1 MECHPQSQISP
12 SPNTR
17 QNARAPIKLI
27 AMGEHRAEAKAGH
40 RSQPGNVIR
49 KPARGKVL
57 RSVLVATALVM
68 LAAGCKSVVPDTP
81 IGKEV
86 HIQPPLGL
94 PAVPIPKSNLPTAET
109 IALGRHLFYDNRL
122 SKDNTLSCSSCHEPN
137 AYFTD
142 DLQVSKGVG
151 GRLGVRNAPTLL
163 NVAYEPFQFWDGR
176 ALTLEDQAASP
187 MINPVE
193 MNQAH
198 KVSVSK
204 LRRDPVYHSMFR
216 AAFGTEDVTLS
227 RIEKALAS
235 FERTLLSGNSAFDRF
250 QYGGDKNALT
260 PQQVR
265 GLAVFLNPV
274 KGNCAACH
282 TINAQYA
289 LFTDGKF
296 HNLGE
301 GVEDDGVTFKDL
313 GRYHQTGIQ
322 TDRGA
327 FKTPTLRN
335 VAKTAPYMHDGSLKT
350 LKEVVDFYAGQG
362 NSNPNL
368 DKEIQSIHL
377 SGQDREDLVVF
388 LNSLTGD
395 MPANVGPP
403 GKE

>member
-1 MECHPQSQISP
+1 
-12 SPNTR
+12 
-17 QNARAPIKLI
+17 
-27 AMGEHRAEAKAGH
+27 
-40 RSQPGNVIR
+40 
-49 KPARGKVL
+49 
-57 RSVLVATALVM
+57 VLVTPLI
-68 LAAGCKSVVPDTP
+68 LLSAGCKSVVPDTP

-94 PAVPIPKSNLPTAET
+94 PPVPIPKDNPPTAET
-109 IALGRHLFYDNRL
+109 IALGRRLFYDKRL
-122 SKDNTLSCSSCHEPN
+122 SKDNTLACASCHEPN

-142 DLQVSKGVG
+142 DRQVSKGVG
-151 GRLGVRNAPTLL
+151 GQLGVRNAPTLL
-163 NVAYEPFQFWDGR
+163 NVAYQPFQFWDGR

-235 FERTLLSGNSAFDRF
+235 FERTLLSGDSAFDRF
-250 QYGGDKNALT
+250 QYGGQKDALT

-265 GLAVFLNPV
+265 GLAVFINPA

-301 GVEDDGVTFKDL
+301 GVEEDGVTFKDL
-313 GRYHQTGIQ
+313 GRYHQTGIE

-377 SGQDREDLVVF
+377 TGQDREDLVAF

>member
-1 MECHPQSQISP
+1 MECRPQSQILP
-12 SPNTR
+12 SRQTR
-17 QNARAPIKLI
+17 QNRSAAIKLM
-27 AMGEHRAEAKAGH
+27 AMGERRAETQGSD
-40 RSQPGNVIR
+40 RPQPKNLAR
-49 KPARGKVL
+49 KPGQAKILRLVL
-57 RSVLVATALVM
+57 AATSFVM
-68 LAAGCKSVVPDTP
+68 LSAGCKSVVPDTP
-81 IGKEV
+81 IGKE
-86 HIQPPLGL
+86 IAIKSPLGL
-94 PAVPIPKSNLPTAET
+94 PPVPIPKNNPPTDET
-109 IALGRHLFYDNRL
+109 IALGRRLFYDNRL
-122 SKDNTLSCSSCHEPN
+122 SKDNTLSCASCHQPD

-142 DLQVSKGVG
+142 NLRVSKGVG
-151 GRLGVRNAPTLL
+151 GQSGVRNAPTLL

-176 ALTLEDQAASP
+176 ALTLEDQAAGP

-198 KVSVSK
+198 DVSVSK

-235 FERTLLSGNSAFDRF
+235 FERTLLSGDSAFDRF

-265 GLAVFLNPV
+265 GLAVFINPV

-322 TDRGA
+322 SDRGA

-335 VAKTAPYMHDGSLKT
+335 IAKTAPYMHDGSLKT

-377 SGQDREDLVVF
+377 SGQDREDLVAF